1 MFLLML
7 LAVLVS
13 TVFVIIWILFYLRAG
28 NQYDELLE
36 SVDDKVFT
44 MKNIYGI
51 GLYAIEQYES
61 KTGRKLTESEK
72 SVQRIRE
79 LAEVYGRDNAELYFY
94 IFRAAQVSLVLTF
107 VPIGLMVG
115 CLMQSMLGF
124 ILGAAIAYAMII
136 GVQSSVTQAM
146 QKKKAAVLS
155 EFPNMVSKITLLVNA
170 GMLVRRAWDEV
181 ANSNYEKDLYKEMRA
196 TSTDIQ
202 QGMSI
207 ERAMESF
214 ADRCGIKEMRKFS
227 SIFVQAVNRSAAE
240 AVNSMKQMASE
251 AWEQKKQ
258 IAKQQ
263 GEIASQKLLIPN
275 LIMFLGIMAVIVIPM
290 VMSMMGSL

>member
-7 LAVLVS
+7 ISVLVS
-13 TVFVIIWILFYLRAG
+13 TVMTILWVVFYRRSG
-28 NQYDELLE
+28 NQYDELLNA
-36 SVDDKVFT
+36 VDGNVFT
-44 MKNIYGI
+44 LKCIYGI
-51 GLYAIEQYES
+51 GLYAIEQYEAKS
-61 KTGRKLTESEK
+61 GRKLTESEK

-79 LAEVYGRDNAELYFY
+79 LAEVFGRDSAELYFY
-94 IFRAAQVSLVLTF
+94 IFRAAQVSLIFTF
-107 VPIGLMVG
+107 IPIGLMIG
-115 CLMQSMLGF
+115 CLFQSLLGF
-124 ILGAAIAYAMII
+124 LLGAAVAYAMIV

-146 QKKKAAVLS
+146 KKKKEAVLS

-181 ANSNYEKDLYKEMRA
+181 ANSNYEKDLYQEMRN
-196 TSTDIQ
+196 TSVDIQ

-240 AVNSMKQMASE
+240 AVNSMKQMATE

-275 LIMFLGIMAVIVIPM
+275 MIMFLGIMIVIVVPM
-290 VMSMMGSL
+290 IISMMGSL

>member
-44 MKNIYGI
+44 MKSIYGI

-61 KTGRKLTESEK
+61 KTGRKLTESER

-107 VPIGLMVG
+107 VPIGLMFG
-115 CLMQSMLGF
+115 CVFQSLLGF
-124 ILGAAIAYAMII
+124 VLGAAVAYAMIV

-181 ANSNYEKDLYKEMRA
+181 ANSNYEKDLYREMRA
-196 TSTDIQ
+196 TSVDIQ